1 VPVINASRGRIEIP
15 SARRIVTQPDQWR
28 VIFDLALGSDVV
40 EPVNLRL
47 FLSLEGQA
55 LTETW
60 MYQYTPPPPALR
72 KG

>member
-1 VPVINASRGRIEIP
+1 
-15 SARRIVTQPDQWR
+15 